1 MCLQIG
7 VNTFMTPNIKT
18 AVVGELCARI
28 QDMLLVA
35 IEEEPN
41 DFTMLRTTIGL
52 LEAFHERGIEL
63 DISIFTSKFLDI
75 IYEEVR
81 TYLAKK

>member
-1 MCLQIG
+1 
-7 VNTFMTPNIKT
+7 MTPSIKT
-18 AVVGELCARI
+18 AVVSELCERL

-35 IEEEPN
+35 LEEEPN
-41 DFTMLRTTIGL
+41 NFVALRTTIAL
-52 LEAFHERGIEL
+52 LEAFHDREIEL

-81 TYLAKK
+81 TYLAK